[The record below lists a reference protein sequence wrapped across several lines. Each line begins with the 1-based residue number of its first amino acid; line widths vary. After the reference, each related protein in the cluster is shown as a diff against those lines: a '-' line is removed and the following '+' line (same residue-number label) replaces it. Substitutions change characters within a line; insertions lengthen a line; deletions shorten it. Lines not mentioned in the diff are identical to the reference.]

1 MDGTRDPGIRSCL
14 SGNHP
19 NQISFTKHADHETRK
34 DSSVLFVSFIVSRI
48 LQISADHTDTLSEAR
63 EGQIVAI
70 QGINTLQTG
79 DTLISPKDAY
89 PVHFEP
95 LKVQAPV
102 FTVNVEAENQLQL
115 NKLEKVLHIFE
126 QEDPSLLV
134 KNDEESGQLLLS
146 GMGEL
151 HLEVLQQR
159 LKREFS
165 LDAYYSKM
173 RVNYRES
180 VRGPFSF
187 QDTVE
192 RVVGSKKFQVSVGFE
207 VDKSPNEQNEIV
219 FEKTKYVIADYTI

>member
-14 SGNHP
+14 SRNDP
-19 NQISFTKHADHETRK
+19 NKNSFTEHANHETRK
-34 DSSVLFVSFIVSRI
+34 DPSVLFVYLFDSRI
-48 LQISADHTDTLSEAR
+48 LQVSADHTDTLNEAR

-95 LKVQAPV
+95 LKIQAPV

-115 NKLEKVLHIFE
+115 NKLEKVLHILE

-165 LDAYYSKM
+165 IDAYYSKM

-180 VRGPFSF
+180 VRGPLSF
-187 QDTVE
+187 KDTIE
-192 RVVGSKKFQVSVGFE
+192 RVVGSKKYQVSVGFE
-207 VDKSPNEQNEIV
+207 VDKSENEQNEIV
-219 FEKTKYVIADYTI
+219 FEKTKYIAADYLI